1 MLRKDELKTKIKNF
15 LVEALGWA
23 STTILVLAY
32 TIFGLFPHHELLFI
46 LVNLLASI
54 GLTIYSIL
62 KKTYPL
68 AVVNGYIVL
77 MLLWRLF
84 RYLTL

>member
-1 MLRKDELKTKIKNF
+1 MLKKDELSTKIK
-15 LVEALGWA
+15 LVLIEALGWA
-23 STTILVLAY
+23 STIVLVLAY
-32 TIFGLFPHHELLFI
+32 TIFGLFPNYELLFI

-62 KKTYPL
+62 KKAYPL

-84 RYLTL
+84 KYLFS